1 MMADKLLKGRIRFY
15 HENRF
20 LIMLLALFGVMLF
33 GPLLGYFISIR
44 WMILIFF
51 SFVFLSG
58 IFAVSQKKFQPI
70 IASLLALPALILMW
84 ASYFVDIGGFEHLKN
99 LCSMLFMFHMITL
112 FLRHFFRQE
121 EITREVIFGALVVYL
136 LMGLMW
142 SYGYTLLDHLLP
154 GSFSYPG
161 TFAELDFDSFN
172 YFSFVTMT
180 TLGYGDIIPVS
191 KAARAMALT
200 QAITGQ
206 VYLAVLLARLVG
218 INIAQQMK
226 KKD

>member
-1 MMADKLLKGRIRFY
+1 MDDNSLKERIGFY

-20 LIMLLALFGVMLF
+20 LIMLLALFGAMLF

-44 WMILIFF
+44 FLIRIFF
-51 SFVFLSG
+51 SFIFLSG
-58 IFAVSQKKFQPI
+58 IFAVSQKKHQPI
-70 IASLLALPALILMW
+70 IATLLAVPALILMW

-112 FLRHFFRQE
+112 FLGHIFSQE
-121 EITREVIFGALVVYL
+121 KITREVIFGALVVYL

-142 SYGYTLLDHLLP
+142 TYGYSLLGHLQP
-154 GSFSYPG
+154 GSFSHPG
-161 TFAELDFDSFN
+161 TLAELDFESFN

-180 TLGYGDIIPVS
+180 TLGYGDISPAS
-191 KAARAMALT
+191 PPARAMAMT

-218 INIAQQMK
+218 INIAQQMRK
-226 KKD
+226 KK